1 MAKTS
6 LGKVSVLPKG
16 EYSSVIQYS
25 RLDIVTYKGSSYL
38 CIKDSLGIEITN
50 EEYWQLLAQKGDTGE
65 TGATGAKGD
74 KGDAG
79 KDFSIYKTYPS
90 ISAMESDASN
100 VPEGEFVLI
109 ASDVEDTDNAKLYVK
124 SNTGFVY
131 LTDLSG
137 ATGIKGEKGDK
148 PINGIDYNTPEEKEE
163 FKNEVVENATVE
175 VEQNIANIQEQ
186 AIQEFNSNASTKT
199 NEYNSNTT
207 TKLQEYNT
215 NANTKIEEYNSNATQ
230 KTNTFNG
237 NATTQ
242 IETFNNNATSKT
254 NDFNSNASSKTD
266 EFNTNY
272 EEKLESIN
280 EASTSIEQERVISD
294 GKYARALKTPV
305 TDVESTQI
313 YAENDVVDDLVI
325 NGVELTQETREGY
338 NLLNLEKYSYSEN
351 QSILNA
357 GTVSIENGILKID
370 GTNATANMT
379 IKSRIIAS
387 ENRDLLPA
395 GKYFFGVKTNGYYE
409 SSPETLVQFSEGDV
423 TLAENYYL
431 SQWFAS
437 CNKGNT
443 TYKKLLLSNNP
454 LKTKYEQYGASP
466 SLDFPSEIQIANE
479 QNIQISN
486 ENLLKIVSNIGDG
499 AFFGLNYKIN
509 EDGSVSINGTSS
521 NYSGQYSIGG
531 FGSTRK
537 ILKLFKNHKYRIY
550 LEAKNT
556 NGKDVAFYCGPAK
569 NNLFNVYLNNDGIK
583 YNDYAMSR
591 DLIINQFSFV
601 GATTRGIT
609 RDNLILKAW
618 IVDITNEIPK
628 KDEYIQNK
636 TNDITIPLTNS
647 AIGQY
652 ADTIDIKNNLQNK
665 VIQELILTG
674 DEQYTI
680 QSTETN
686 TIRFKL
692 DLDPNLFL
700 LDNKNVNYIC
710 NFLHSYPY
718 SERTDDK
725 EGIFV
730 GKITSS
736 VEIYIRVPLN
746 KISSVEEFKTFL
758 SQQYQAGTPV
768 KIYYVAQS
776 PTTNPLPQEVQTA
789 LSNFKLYQDLKN
801 IAIDGGSM
809 SFIYNK
815 SLPKTIEEMQ
825 DEIKSKDNLIQN
837 LTKRVEALEKAQ
849 IDNVTE
855 DLGGN

>member
-25 RLDIVTYKGSSYL
+25 RLDIVTYKGSSYI

-100 VPEGEFVLI
+100 VPDGEFVLI

-254 NDFNSNASSKTD
+254 NDFNSNASTKTD

-313 YAENDVVDDLVI
+313 YAENDVVDDLII
-325 NGVELTQETREGY
+325 NGVELKQVVT
-338 NLLNLEKYSYSEN
+338 EN
-351 QSILNA
+351 
-357 GTVSIENGILKID
+357 
-370 GTNATANMT
+370 
-379 IKSRIIAS
+379 
-387 ENRDLLPA
+387 
-395 GKYFFGVKTNGYYE
+395 
-409 SSPETLVQFSEGDV
+409 
-423 TLAENYYL
+423 
-431 SQWFAS
+431 
-437 CNKGNT
+437 
-443 TYKKLLLSNNP
+443 
-454 LKTKYEQYGASP
+454 SP
-466 SLDFPSEIQIANE
+466 SLDNPSEIQIASE
-479 QNIQISN
+479 QNIQICKNNYLNTTQIAN
-486 ENLLKIVSNIGDG
+486 ENFSNG
-499 AFFGLNYKIN
+499 GLTVATDENGIFT
-509 EDGSVSINGTSS
+509 VNGTHSEQVNINFTNLNFNIKENQVIKLIPLDGNV
-521 NYSGQYSIGG
+521 NYQGN
-531 FGSTRK
+531 
-537 ILKLFKNHKYRIY
+537 ILNCI
-550 LEAKNT
+550 
-556 NGKDVAFYCGPAK
+556 
-569 NNLFNVYLNNDGIK
+569 
-583 YNDYAMSR
+583 
-591 DLIINQFSFV
+591 
-601 GATTRGIT
+601 
-609 RDNLILKAW
+609 NLILCNKEWKTLALLNLNSSL
-618 IVDITNEIPK
+618 ITSSDTVKYFQVRFIIPVQQSSITYTNFK
-628 KDEYIQNK
+628 FGIMVINADDNIQDYHTYYG
-636 TNDITIPLTNS
+636 TNITIPLINS
-647 AIGQY
+647 AIGQH
-652 ADTIDIKNNLQNK
+652 ADTIDRENNVQNK
-665 VIQELILTG
+665 VIQELTLTG
-674 DEQYTI
+674 DENWNAAGSNDATNVFSISLNYSVENYTG
-680 QSTETN
+680 
-686 TIRFKL
+686 L
-692 DLDPNLFL
+692 
-700 LDNKNVNYIC
+700 C
-710 NFLHSYPY
+710 NFLKTGVSGNAEKFTPL
-718 SERTDDK
+718 
-725 EGIFV
+725 G
-730 GKITSS
+730 TSLYIS
-736 VEIYIRVPLN
+736 VN
-746 KISSVEEFKTFL
+746 KTRASTVEEFKAL
-758 SQQYQAGTPV
+758 L
-768 KIYYVAQS
+768 AQLYSSGNPLKVYLVRVS
-776 PTTNPLPQEVQTA
+776 PTKNPLSEEAQTA
-789 LSNFKLYQDLKN
+789 LSNLKLYQDLN
-801 IAIDGGSM
+801 NVAIDGGSM

>member
-148 PINGIDYNTPEEKEE
+148 PINGVDYNTPEEKEE

-280 EASTSIEQERVISD
+280 EASTSVEQERTISD
-294 GKYARALKTPV
+294 SKYARALKTPV
-305 TDVESTQI
+305 TDVKSTQI
-313 YAENDVVDDLVI
+313 YAENDVVNDLVI
-325 NGVELTQETREGY
+325 DGVELTQETREGY
-338 NLLNLEKYSYSEN
+338 NLLSTENLQELNEKG
-351 QSILNA
+351 ITL
-357 GTVSIENGILKID
+357 TKENGIVTINGQSTSAYFID
-370 GTNATANMT
+370 DYFIGNSSNYEEFLTAGTYLISGMT
-379 IKSRIIAS
+379 DGMLSTDFGIMVVIKHVDGSTTTIIQKS
-387 ENRDLLPA
+387 ENKSFTVR
-395 GKYFFGVKTNGYYE
+395 
-409 SSPETLVQFSEGDV
+409 EGDTFRIFIRIPQNLQLNNIV
-423 TLAENYYL
+423 IKPMIVAGEENKD
-431 SQWFAS
+431 F
-437 CNKGNT
+437 
-443 TYKKLLLSNNP
+443 
-454 LKTKYEQYGASP
+454 EQYGASP
-466 SLDFPSEIQIANE
+466 SIDFPSEVEVASE
-479 QNIQISN
+479 QNIN
-486 ENLLKIVSNIGDG
+486 
-499 AFFGLNYKIN
+499 IN
-509 EDGSVSINGTSS
+509 E
-521 NYSGQYSIGG
+521 
-531 FGSTRK
+531 
-537 ILKLFKNHKYRIY
+537 
-550 LEAKNT
+550 T
-556 NGKDVAFYCGPAK
+556 N
-569 NNLFNVYLNNDGIK
+569 
-583 YNDYAMSR
+583 
-591 DLIINQFSFV
+591 
-601 GATTRGIT
+601 
-609 RDNLILKAW
+609 
-618 IVDITNEIPK
+618 
-628 KDEYIQNK
+628 
-636 TNDITIPLTNS
+636 ITIPLVNS

-652 ADTIDIKNNLQNK
+652 TDTINRENNVQNK
-665 VIQELILTG
+665 VIQELTLTG
-674 DEQYTI
+674 DEDYYYTGVYNNIYQYNLNISNPSLSNNDFIVRVKSNYFKGIERKNSWFYDNTVT
-680 QSTETN
+680 TEAKK
-686 TIRFKL
+686 IRFMTSQYATVEDFKA
-692 DLDPNLFL
+692 
-700 LDNKNVNYIC
+700 KI
-710 NFLHSYPY
+710 
-718 SERTDDK
+718 K
-725 EGIFV
+725 EL
-730 GKITSS
+730 
-736 VEIYIRVPLN
+736 YN
-746 KISSVEEFKTFL
+746 
-758 SQQYQAGTPV
+758 AGTPV
-768 KIYYVAQS
+768 KVYYVAE
-776 PTTNPLPQEVQTA
+776 TTTQEPLSEEVQTA
-789 LSNFKLYQDLKN
+789 LSNFKLYQDLN
-801 IAIDGGSM
+801 NVAIDGGSM
-809 SFIYNK
+809 NFIYNK
-815 SLPKTIEEMQ
+815 SLSKTIEEMQ
-825 DEIKSKDNLIQN
+825 DEIQSKDTLIQN
-837 LTKRVEALEKAQ
+837 LTTRVEALEKAQ